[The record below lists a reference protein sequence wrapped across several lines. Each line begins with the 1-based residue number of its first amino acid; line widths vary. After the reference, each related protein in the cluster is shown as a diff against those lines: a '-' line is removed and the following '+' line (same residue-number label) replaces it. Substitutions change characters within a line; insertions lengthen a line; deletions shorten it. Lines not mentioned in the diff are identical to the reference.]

1 MIRPCPCRPALL
13 VLATLLAVGACELP
27 GTGGA
32 EEGTPVAR
40 SGPHVLTVEETV
52 DLIEERE
59 ELPEEPAVA
68 RAIANLWLDYTLL
81 ARAAA
86 RDSTFRELDLEPLVR
101 PRLDQQLVAALRDS
115 VVEVDT
121 TITDEELR
129 TLWSEQAPGAR
140 VRARHIL
147 LAYPEEAT
155 RAQRDSVRALAEEL
169 GRRARAGESFA
180 ELARQHSQDPGSARQ
195 GGDLGEFGRGEM
207 VPAFEEAAF
216 AMEPGQVSEP
226 VESPFGLHVIKVE
239 ERTEPEFETSAEGFA
254 QEVRRRRVFEA
265 ESTYVSGVME
275 GAGLSV
281 SGDAATV
288 VRQLAARPG
297 MSLTGRAARRS
308 LVEYR
313 NGTLTAGDVLEFLRG
328 QNFRVR
334 AQVEQASDAQ
344 IESLLRDLVRRRLLV
359 EEARQAGLEIPAGR
373 GDSLVAQARASLIDA
388 ADRLALRRIEGRSD
402 ESRTETIDRAVRETL
417 RETLANRAQVVSL
430 GSLSFALRR
439 ELGGQVYE
447 PALSLVVERLA
458 AADGEDGGAPADTSS
473 GGAAPAE
480 PESSEAADSTP

>member
-1 MIRPCPCRPALL
+1 MIRSRAFRPALL
-13 VLATLLAVGACELP
+13 ALATLLATGACELP
-27 GTGGA
+27 GTGGG

-40 SGPHVLTVEETV
+40 SGPHVLTVDETV
-52 DLIEERE
+52 DLIRERE
-59 ELPEEPAVA
+59 ELPEEIAVA
-68 RAIANLWLDYTLL
+68 RAVANLWLDYTLL

-101 PRLDQQLVAALRDS
+101 PRLEQQLVAALRDS
-115 VVEVDT
+115 VVQVDT
-121 TITDEELR
+121 TITDDELR
-129 TLWSEQAPGAR
+129 TLWTERAPG
-140 VRARHIL
+140 VRLQARHIL
-147 LAYPEEAT
+147 LSFPEDAT
-155 RAQRDSVRALAEEL
+155 PAQRDSVRALAQNLRE
-169 GRRARAGESFA
+169 RARGGEPFA
-180 ELARQHSQDPGSARQ
+180 ELARRHSEDPGSARR

-216 AMEPGQVSEP
+216 ALEPGQISEP

-239 ERTEPEFETSAEGFA
+239 DRTEPDFESSAEGFA
-254 QEVRRRRVFEA
+254 DEVRRSRVFEA
-265 ESTYVSGVME
+265 ESTFVSGVME

-281 SGDAATV
+281 SDEAATV

-297 MSLTGRAARRS
+297 LSLTGRAARRS

-313 NGTLTAGDVLEFLRG
+313 DGRLTARDVLEFLQG

-334 AQVEQASDAQ
+334 DQVEGATDAQ

-359 EEARQAGLEIPAGR
+359 DEARRSGLEIPESR
-373 GDSLVAQARASLIDA
+373 RDSLVAQARASLIDA

-439 ELGGQVYE
+439 DLGGQVYE

-458 AADGEDGGAPADTSS
+458 GEDEEDAGVPADTA
-473 GGAAPAE
+473 GDAAPPE
-480 PESSEAADSTP
+480 PGGSAAADSTP

>member
-1 MIRPCPCRPALL
+1 MIRSRPCRPALL
-13 VLATLLAVGACELP
+13 ALATLLAAGACELP
-27 GTGGA
+27 GTADG
-32 EEGTPVAR
+32 EEGAPVAR

-52 DLIEERE
+52 ALIEERE
-59 ELPEEPAVA
+59 ELPEETAVA
-68 RAIANLWLDYTLL
+68 RAVANLWLDYTLL
-81 ARAAA
+81 ARAAG
-86 RDSTFRELDLEPLVR
+86 RDSTFRELDLEHLVR

-115 VVEVDT
+115 VVQVDT
-121 TITDEELR
+121 TIAEEELR
-129 TLWSEQAPGAR
+129 TLWSEEAPGAR
-140 VRARHIL
+140 IRARHIL
-147 LAYPEEAT
+147 LSFPEEAT
-155 RAQRDSVRALAEEL
+155 QAQRDSVRALAEEL
-169 GRRARAGESFA
+169 RDRARDGESFA
-180 ELARQHSQDPGSARQ
+180 ELAQRHSQDPGSARR

-216 AMEPGQVSEP
+216 ALEPGQVSEP

-239 ERTEPEFETSAEGFA
+239 ERTEPEFESSAEGFA

-275 GAGLSV
+275 GAALSV
-281 SGDAATV
+281 SDEAPTV
-288 VRQLAARPG
+288 VRQLSARPG

-313 NGTLTAGDVLEFLRG
+313 DGTLTAGDVLEFLRG

-359 EEARQAGLEIPAGR
+359 EEARRVGLEIPEGR
-373 GDSLVAQARASLIDA
+373 RDSLVAQARASLIDA

-402 ESRTETIDRAVRETL
+402 ETRTETIDRAVRETL

-458 AADGEDGGAPADTSS
+458 GEDEEDGGAPADAAGGVARPEPGS
-473 GGAAPAE
+473 GA
-480 PESSEAADSTP
+480 AADSTP